1 MYTITTASKVFF
13 SLHKVKKT
21 LNANYIRFFL
31 LNFLKNLCVK
41 ICVKKRG
48 THEMRKFKSVN
59 ELVNSLKPDYPVY
72 CIRTEQ
78 IKKSVTFFKE
88 NFPGKILYAVKTNP
102 HEKIIKQIISNGVK
116 DFDVASL
123 SEIKLIKKIS
133 SEVNLHFMHTI
144 KSKQS
149 ISSAYFDY
157 GVKSFSL
164 DNKDELRKILEATNQ
179 AKDLKLFV
187 RIAISNE
194 HAEIDLSRK
203 FGALPSEAL
212 GLVRLCKEHSR
223 KLGISFHVGSQCM
236 EKISYSKGI
245 REVGNIIKKTKI
257 IPDIINIG
265 GGFPAI
271 YPDLKPEPLIKYMEE
286 IKKGID
292 NLKLNKLPEIICEPG
307 RAIVAESGSSIVKVI
322 LRKKQNLYINDGTYG
337 SLFDAGVPNFIFP
350 SKMITD
356 GRIQSKKM
364 TSFSFFGPTCDSLD
378 YMKGPFLLPNNIK
391 EGDYIELGQLGA
403 YGLTFRTNF
412 NGFYSNE
419 IYEVNDKPIMSL
431 FEESNEKVDSLVA

>member
-1 MYTITTASKVFF
+1 VDTITTAQHNFF

-31 LNFLKNLCVK
+31 LNFLKNLCVN
-41 ICVKKRG
+41 KRG

-59 ELVNSLKPDYPVY
+59 ELVNSLKPDCPVY
-72 CIRTEQ
+72 CIRPEE
-78 IKKSVTFFKE
+78 IKKSVTFFKK

-102 HEKIIKQIISNGVK
+102 HEKVIKQILLNGVR

-123 SEIKLIKKIS
+123 AEIKLIKRIN

-144 KSKQS
+144 KSKES
-149 ISSAYFDY
+149 ISSAYFNY
-157 GVKSFSL
+157 GVRSFSL
-164 DNKDELRKILEATNQ
+164 DNKDELRKILKATNQ

-212 GLVRLCKEHSR
+212 GLVRLCKEHA
-223 KLGISFHVGSQCM
+223 KQLGISFHVGSQCM

-245 REVGNIIKKTKI
+245 REIGNIIKKTKI

-286 IKKGID
+286 IKKGIK
-292 NLKLNKLPEIICEPG
+292 NLKLNKQLKIMCEPG

-350 SKMITD
+350 SKMISN
-356 GRIQSKKM
+356 GRIQSKKL
-364 TSFSFFGPTCDSLD
+364 TAFSFFGPTCDSLD
-378 YMKGPFLLPNNIK
+378 YMKGPFLLPNNIR
-391 EGDYIELGQLGA
+391 EGDYLELGQLGA

-419 IYEVNDKPIMSL
+419 IFEVNDKPIMSL
-431 FEESNEKVDSLVA
+431 YEESNEKVDSLVA

>member
-1 MYTITTASKVFF
+1 
-13 SLHKVKKT
+13 
-21 LNANYIRFFL
+21 
-31 LNFLKNLCVK
+31 
-41 ICVKKRG
+41 
-48 THEMRKFKSVN
+48 MRKFNTVN
-59 ELVNSLKPDYPVY
+59 ELVNLLKPDYPVY
-72 CIRTEQ
+72 CIRTEE
-78 IKKSVTFFKE
+78 IKKSVKFFKE

-102 HEKIIKQIISNGVK
+102 HEKVIKHIIANGIK
-116 DFDVASL
+116 NFDVASL
-123 SEIKLIKKIS
+123 NEIKLIKKIN
-133 SEVNLHFMHTI
+133 SEVNLHFMHTV
-144 KSKQS
+144 KSKES

-157 GVKSFSL
+157 GVRSFSL

-203 FGALPSEAL
+203 FGAHPSEAL
-212 GLVRLCKEHSR
+212 GLVRLCKEHSK

-236 EKISYSKGI
+236 HKISFSKGLKEI
-245 REVGNIIKKTKI
+245 ENIIKKTKI
-257 IPDIINIG
+257 IPDTINIG

-271 YPDLKPEPLIKYMEE
+271 YPDLKPEPLINYMEE
-286 IKKGID
+286 IKKGVS
-292 NLKLNKLPEIICEPG
+292 NLKLNKTPEIICEPG
-307 RAIVAESGSSIVKVI
+307 RAIVAESGSTIVKVI
-322 LRKKQNLYINDGTYG
+322 LRKKQNLYLNDGTYG
-337 SLFDAGVPNFIFP
+337 SLFDAGVPNFVLP
-350 SKMITD
+350 TRMITN
-356 GRIQSKKM
+356 GRVQSKKL

-419 IYEVNDKPIMSL
+419 IFEVKDKPIMSL
-431 FEESNEKVDSLVA
+431 YEESNEKVDFLVA